1 MEFLSVS
8 QNNCEYY
15 FDYENYFKYLIEH
28 KKIFSH
34 DFLDKYI
41 ENHYFH
47 DYYTVSL
54 KFDSYERKKQH
65 TTGFKSKL
73 PFNKNNNFKI

>member
-1 MEFLSVS
+1 MEFLSVN

-28 KKIFSH
+28 KKIFIH

-54 KFDSYERKKQH
+54 KFDSYEREKQH
-65 TTGFKSKL
+65 TIGFKSKL

>member
-1 MEFLSVS
+1 MEFLSVN

-34 DFLDKYI
+34 DFLDKDR

-54 KFDSYERKKQH
+54 KFDSYERKKTAH
-65 TTGFKSKL
+65 NWF
-73 PFNKNNNFKI
+73 